1 MTTSDS
7 QTVKTHHRQ
16 DLQMDSQELPPTL
29 SVEQAAELVGVGRN
43 AAYRAAH
50 SGDIP
55 AFRVGRKLRVPTA
68 ELLRLLGI
76 ERSGVSHHDPEKP

>member
-1 MTTSDS
+1 MSTS
-7 QTVKTHHRQ
+7 QPQ
-16 DLQMDSQELPPTL
+16 ALQSPGQRRPHIAPEQLPPTL
-29 SVEQAAELVGVGRN
+29 SVEQAAEIVGVGRN

-68 ELLRLLGI
+68 ALLRLLA
-76 ERSGVSHHDPEKP
+76 VSENPPEGEQ